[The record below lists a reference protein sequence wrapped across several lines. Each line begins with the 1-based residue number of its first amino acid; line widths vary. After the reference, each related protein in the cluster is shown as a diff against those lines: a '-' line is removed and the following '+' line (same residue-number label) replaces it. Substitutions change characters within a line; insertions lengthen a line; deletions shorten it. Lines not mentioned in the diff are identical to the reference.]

1 MIVKEINI
9 EDILIPQSFIDE
21 EHKPTIDELMI
32 SIKEKGLIQPITV
45 CEKDNKYKLITGY
58 HRLTACRR
66 LLLKTISASIDNT
79 SFNTDVDEYIYH
91 RNITLNENRVRKQ
104 YTVYQLKKM
113 LDEERELY
121 YLQNPGARENEEK
134 ARKEYEDALRKEK
147 EINQIL
153 KDAHKSDLAYWN
165 KELDKAKTIIDKT
178 APPVERLAR
187 ITGVSSNKIKN
198 LNLLTD
204 LEKKVPNITKMLE
217 QSGIAESR
225 IANISKFLND
235 NDIIDK
241 FRKIKNKK
249 DLIQLID
256 TLEAILKG
264 KRIKTSEIVDEGD
277 GIYRI
282 GIKHY
287 ISYTDKDYKI
297 RKFDFNTKVN
307 INSIDVAKAT
317 IEMLSI
323 EHLRVLVLCETDE
336 IHNFIIKALGISK

>member
-9 EDILIPQSFIDE
+9 EDILIPQSFVDE

-79 SFNTDVDEYIYH
+79 SFKTDVDEYVYH

-134 ARKEYEDALRKEK
+134 ARKEYEEAVRKEK

-153 KDAHKSDLAYWN
+153 KDAHKSDIKYWN
-165 KELDKAKTIIDKT
+165 QELDKAKKIIDKT

-187 ITGVSSNKIKN
+187 MTGVSSNKIKN
-198 LNLLTD
+198 LTLLTE
-204 LEKKVPNITKMLE
+204 LETKVPNITKMLE

-235 NDIIDK
+235 NDTIDK
-241 FRKIKNKK
+241 FRKVKNKQE
-249 DLIQLID
+249 LIQLIN
-256 TLEAILKG
+256 TLEAILRG
-264 KRIKTSEIVDEGD
+264 KKIKTSEIVDEGD

-282 GIKHY
+282 GTKHY
-287 ISYTDKDYKI
+287 ISYSDKDYKI

-307 INSIDVAKAT
+307 VRNIDVAKAT
-317 IEMLSI
+317 LEMLNI
-323 EHLRVLVLCETDE
+323 EHLRVLVLCETDD
-336 IHNFIIKALGISK
+336 IHDFIIKALGLKK

>member
-1 MIVKEINI
+1 MIVKEIPI

-21 EHKPTIDELMI
+21 EHKPTIEELMI

-45 CEKDNKYKLITGY
+45 CEKGNKYKLITGY
-58 HRLTACRR
+58 HRLTASRR

-79 SFNTDVDEYIYH
+79 SFNTDVDEYVYH

-134 ARKEYEDALRKEK
+134 ARKEYEDAVRKEK

-153 KDAHKSDLAYWN
+153 KDAHKSDVGYWN
-165 KELDKAKTIIDKT
+165 KELDKAKKIIERT
-178 APPVERLAR
+178 APPAERLAR

-198 LNLLTD
+198 LNLLTE
-204 LEKKVPNITKMLE
+204 LETKVPNITKMLE
-217 QSGIAESR
+217 QSGVAETR
-225 IANISKFLND
+225 IANIAKFLKD
-235 NDIIDK
+235 NDTIDK
-241 FRKIKNKK
+241 FRKVKNKQE
-249 DLIQLID
+249 LIQLIN

-264 KRIKTSEIVDEGD
+264 NKIKVSEIVDEGD

-282 GIKHY
+282 GTKHY
-287 ISYTDKDYKI
+287 ISYSDKDYKI

-307 INSIDVAKAT
+307 VRNIDVAKAT
-317 IEMLSI
+317 LEMLNI
-323 EHLRVLVLCETDE
+323 EHLRVLVLCETDD
-336 IHNFIIKALGISK
+336 IHDFIIKALGLKK